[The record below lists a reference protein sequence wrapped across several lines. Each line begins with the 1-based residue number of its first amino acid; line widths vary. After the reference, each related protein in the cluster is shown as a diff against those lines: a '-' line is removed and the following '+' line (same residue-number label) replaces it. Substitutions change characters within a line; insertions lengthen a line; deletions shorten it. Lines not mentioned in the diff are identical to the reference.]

1 MRISDWSSDV
11 CSSDLPINSAPQHH
25 FVAGAAIRALN
36 QWLVDGTAPRS
47 APRIQINAAGDGI
60 ARDAHGN
67 ALGGIRTPYVNVPTP
82 VLSGETARTQR
93 DAATRLLVGNTQP
106 FDAAPLASLYPDR
119 PPYLP
124 PPPPPP
130 PHAAPTPP
138 PPTPPPT

>member
-67 ALGGIRTPYVNVPTP
+67 ALGGIRTPYVDVPTA
-82 VLSGETARTQR
+82 VLSGENASTQGDGGICFLAIGRAPCRARVWQY
-93 DAATRLLVGNTQP
+93 G
-106 FDAAPLASLYPDR
+106 
-119 PPYLP
+119 
-124 PPPPPP
+124 
-130 PHAAPTPP
+130 
-138 PPTPPPT
+138 